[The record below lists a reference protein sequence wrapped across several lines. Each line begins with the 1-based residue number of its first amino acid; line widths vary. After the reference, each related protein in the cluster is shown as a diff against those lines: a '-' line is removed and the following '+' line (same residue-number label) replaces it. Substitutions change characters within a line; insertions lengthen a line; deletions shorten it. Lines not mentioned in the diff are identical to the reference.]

1 MFLAPRHA
9 VDLLLC
15 FSFSSCNVERALKEV
30 PHQERMQRAHM
41 LATTME
47 NLLLAQQAPPTED
60 MAACTGGTICPKGPY
75 LATIIRKYMQ
85 QFGAKPAGRKL
96 QVKPRRDAG
105 LSKNPD
111 NLKAQRQARGAAQP
125 EAASCQNIW
134 HPCFQQAYALGSSD
148 GFKFWQVLHASQVV
162 F

>member
-1 MFLAPRHA
+1 MSPTPSSLDTIVHMILAPRQA
-9 VDLLLC
+9 VDLRLC
-15 FSFSSCNVERALKEV
+15 FSFSSCNVERTLKEV

-41 LATTME
+41 LGATME
-47 NLLLAQQAPPTED
+47 NLLLSQQAPPTED

-75 LATIIRKYMQ
+75 LATVIRKYMQ

-111 NLKAQRQARGAAQP
+111 DLKAQRQARGAAEP
-125 EAASCQNIW
+125 EAATCQKMVSM
-134 HPCFQQAYALGSSD
+134 SS
-148 GFKFWQVLHASQVV
+148 ASVC
-162 F
+162 